1 MRNKQKCQAGLLRN
15 LLEKQRRTPFVSYYN
30 PVSLNLDAMARVLA
44 SILDYKDKDHHLGVE
59 EHRT

>member
-1 MRNKQKCQAGLLRN
+1 MRNKQICQVGLLRN

-44 SILDYKDKDHHLGVE
+44 SILNYKDKEHNLGME
-59 EHRT
+59 EQRT